1 MGQKL
6 TLKTIIFSLDDNSN
20 LVSIFSS
27 QNFLYI
33 YIYIFSCIIISLIL
47 IFIRCKFLVKIT
59 RGTNYPP

>member
-20 LVSIFSS
+20 LFSS

-47 IFIRCKFLVKIT
+47 IFIRCKFLVKII